1 MEPNETLNPAASE
14 SHIEVANATPS
25 PTSLGGIVPFSQPE
39 RGNCPT
45 CGSGVASMPVA
56 YVYAVGRIEWRYPT
70 LGVEKEFAQA
80 RHNVQTAG
88 LTDRQAFYEVL
99 NQNRYLAR
107 QLCWV
112 FTIKDVDTYILRPH
126 DPTDLNLLIESVRRD
141 PSPMD
146 VDVVIGVRGLIA
158 PPEMCNGLMVPIIVF
173 DQLYSFTRDLLVA
186 EIKRKRKE
194 IVEDLLQA
202 ASGELFE
209 RIMKMLDNA
218 GATDEHRALNYL
230 AVRYDEIYV
239 KTAEYH
245 LRDFSLKGVEVRPS
259 PLSGSRK
266 IVDAI
271 FSYANRLTDVTEKQF
286 VRVDVTEE
294 FPFPVTPMSE
304 YFDR

>member
-1 MEPNETLNPAASE
+1 MEQNERLKSAANETLAD
-14 SHIEVANATPS
+14 I
-25 PTSLGGIVPFSQPE
+25 GGVTLSSSNREGMIPLSQLE
-39 RGNCPT
+39 KANCPT
-45 CGSGVASMPVA
+45 CRSSITSMSSGFI
-56 YVYAVGRIEWRYPT
+56 YALGRIDWRYPT
-70 LGVEKEFAQA
+70 LGIEKEFNQA
-80 RHNVQTAG
+80 KHNVQTAG
-88 LTDRQAFYEVL
+88 LTDREAFYEVL

-112 FTIKDVDTYILRPH
+112 FTIKDVDTYILRPRYPA
-126 DPTDLNLLIESVRRD
+126 DVDLLMQSVRRD

-146 VDVVIGVRGLIA
+146 VDVVIGTQGPIA
-158 PPEMCNGLMVPIIVF
+158 SPDMCNGLMVPIVIF
-173 DQLYSFTRDLLVA
+173 DQIYSFTRDLLVT

-194 IVEDLLQA
+194 VAEDLLQA

-245 LRDFSLKGVEVRPS
+245 LRDFSLKAIEFHPS
-259 PLSGSRK
+259 PLSNSRK

-271 FSYANRLTDVTEKQF
+271 FSYANRLTGVTEKQF
-286 VRVDVTEE
+286 GRVDVTEE
-294 FPFPVTPMSE
+294 FPFLFTPFSL
-304 YFDR
+304 YVDR